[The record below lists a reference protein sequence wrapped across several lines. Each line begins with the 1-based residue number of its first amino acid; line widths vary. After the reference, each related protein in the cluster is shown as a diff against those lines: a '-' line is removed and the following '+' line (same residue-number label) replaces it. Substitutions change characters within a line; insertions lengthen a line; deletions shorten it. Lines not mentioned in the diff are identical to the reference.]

1 MGSLNRDER
10 QTLRSIQEHLRAAI
24 LEDQAVTEQLGTV
37 DIFFHLSNPEPRLN
51 CATPHKGVAWIRR
64 EDLLD
69 GFAGLERLGRIPR
82 LAFFDAL
89 FPIAF
94 QQQLLLLGLSLEAD
108 GSVMVYRPMIGPSL
122 PDETPLGRISE
133 KFDAPITT
141 SVASTRAELSVWLRV
156 FRAGYY
162 NTELLTVEPAD
173 IDPLEKASNE
183 GKNIFVLASYEG
195 TILGAAR
202 VELRPPTAQLDAVA
216 TAPLW
221 HGMGLEEALISTAS
235 NTAMDRGCDTI
246 FTASPPDSLVG
257 LYRRLGFIDLTRMLT
272 FWRQEKEGA

>member
-10 QTLRSIQEHLRAAI
+10 QTLRSIQEHLRATVIEA
-24 LEDQAVTEQLGTV
+24 QAVTEQLGTV
-37 DIFFHLSNPEPRLN
+37 DVFFHLSNPEPRLN

-94 QQQLLLLGLSLEAD
+94 QQQLLLMGLGLESEGA
-108 GSVMVYRPMIGPSL
+108 VMVYRPMIGPSL
-122 PDETPLGRISE
+122 PDETPLGRLSE
-133 KFDAPITT
+133 KFDEPITT
-141 SVASTRAELSVWLRV
+141 SVALSRADLSIWLRV

-173 IDPLEKASNE
+173 IDPLQQASE
-183 GKNIFVLASYEG
+183 SGKNLFVLASYQG
-195 TILGAAR
+195 TVLGAAR
-202 VELRPPTAQLDAVA
+202 VELRPPTAQLEAIA
-216 TAPLW
+216 IAPLW
-221 HGMGLEEALISTAS
+221 HGMGLESALISTAS

-246 FTASPPDSLVG
+246 FTVSPQDMLIG
-257 LYRRLGFIDLTRMLT
+257 LYRRLGFVDLTRMLT
-272 FWRQEKEGA
+272 FWRQD